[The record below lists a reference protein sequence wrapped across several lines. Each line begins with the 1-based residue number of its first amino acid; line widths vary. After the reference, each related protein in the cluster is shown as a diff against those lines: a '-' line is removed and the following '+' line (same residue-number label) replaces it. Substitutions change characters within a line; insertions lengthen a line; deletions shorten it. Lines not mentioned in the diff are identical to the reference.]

1 MILRNRHRKGWPK
14 RASVERATLVGALL
28 LSLFLGAPTAA
39 QEPPHSHNW
48 TPGAAPSFAVLITRN
63 GGAEWVE
70 RVRRYEIVEVTQS
83 STYDGDVCTNPG
95 CNFPEGITLDQAVR
109 GISYS
114 DNGFG
119 GEFGYLMNGVFTPSA
134 TFSQITH
141 YRCPP
146 NQSGTVT
153 ISLTADD
160 PNTILADDPPA
171 TASRQFT
178 CWEFLVTPCSSSWVP
193 SPTVEDGL
201 LTMPDSPGSF
211 TATLTPAVDH
221 LGNSM
226 ADYHNW
232 FMNTS
237 DEPGWCLNSTQ
248 QIYYPD
254 LVLFVPRMDSGFR
267 PPQPFGATYFLIN
280 LGETMAG
287 FYAKALVTTIAVDNW
302 DFGTHGA
309 VSVEI
314 GLGTARL
321 EGELN
326 IYVSEFPID
335 ADGNF
340 IADAAPENS
349 GLGGE
354 DEEGGPG
361 SPGDGLT
368 RYEEYRGL
376 QLDGVH
382 HRMDP
387 NGRDVFV
394 YDQSGI
400 YAQGNFTAAAGA
412 LSITVHQLEARD
424 INYATGGRAA
434 VNPNHGTHH
443 KVLQH
448 CLWLG
453 QGNLGPTMS
462 WGAAWAVGP
471 PGDPGR
477 TIAIMVDVEQIEDDL
492 NRLKPVGALANHL
505 AAAIRHVITHELGHG
520 IALWHHGNFSGAVGT
535 DDDERRETGDTNCVM
550 RYNFLEIGVASNGL
564 GNDAAEWD
572 ALQFGNLFCTS
583 PDNCRSHAHVDD
595 TDPAD
600 PVPSPPGI

>member
-1 MILRNRHRKGWPK
+1 M
-14 RASVERATLVGALL
+14 
-28 LSLFLGAPTAA
+28 
-39 QEPPHSHNW
+39 
-48 TPGAAPSFAVLITRN
+48 
-63 GGAEWVE
+63 
-70 RVRRYEIVEVTQS
+70 
-83 STYDGDVCTNPG
+83 
-95 CNFPEGITLDQAVR
+95 R

-193 SPTVEDGL
+193 TPTVENGL

-226 ADYHNW
+226 ADYHTW
-232 FMNTS
+232 HLDPA

-248 QIYYPD
+248 PMYRTYPLPD
-254 LVLFVPRMDSGFR
+254 PYAPVTLPILDAEFR
-267 PPQPFGATYFLIN
+267 
-280 LGETMAG
+280 LGGG
-287 FYAKALVTTIAVDNW
+287 FYDLIGLQRKTARYWVESLVTTIEVDNW

-349 GLGGE
+349 GLGAE

-387 NGRDVFV
+387 NLRDVFV

-412 LSITVHQLEARD
+412 LSITVHQLKAGD

-448 CLWLG
+448 CLWLVNGGLPEGFWG
-453 QGNLGPTMS
+453 Q
-462 WGAAWAVGP
+462 AWTVGP

-477 TIAIMVDVEQIEDDL
+477 TIAITVDVDKITTEMGSKTPQGASTDHVDDAT
-492 NRLKPVGALANHL
+492 NW
-505 AAAIRHVITHELGHG
+505 VITYEQGHG
-520 IALWHHGNFSGAVGT
+520 IALHHHGNFSGATGT
-535 DDDERRETGDTNCVM
+535 DDERRYSGDLNCYM
-550 RYNFLEIGVASNGL
+550 RYIGDKINGASAL
-564 GNDAAEWD
+564 GPAAWD
-572 ALQFGNLFCTS
+572 ALQFPTLFCTS
-583 PDNCRSHAHVDD
+583 PDNCRSRAHVDD
-595 TDPAD
+595 SDPAD
-600 PVPSPPGI
+600 PVPSPPAI